1 METTMSST
9 SKTQIDAALPP
20 HPIMVVLVD
29 DQPMIA
35 ESIRRMLKDEPDID
49 LHYCMEVDKALET
62 IVKIQPT
69 LILQDLV
76 MPNIDGLDLLQA
88 YRANPTACDVPI
100 VVLSAKEEPEIKA
113 SAFALGANDD

>member
-1 METTMSST
+1 MSST

-49 LHYCMEVDKALET
+49 LHYCMEADKALET

-113 SAFALGANDD
+113 RAFALGANDD